1 MSTVIDLLI
10 RIKNGYLAQK
20 ESIIGIYSKLN
31 VHILEILKNE
41 KYIKEF
47 SVQED
52 NGKSRII
59 IELLYQNKQPAL
71 RDVAIVSKPG
81 RRAYFKSRE
90 MKSVRGGLGL
100 AILST
105 AFGVMTDKQARQKKI
120 GGEVLFRVW

>member
-81 RRAYFKSRE
+81 RRAYFK
-90 MKSVRGGLGL
+90 
-100 AILST
+100 
-105 AFGVMTDKQARQKKI
+105 
-120 GGEVLFRVW
+120 